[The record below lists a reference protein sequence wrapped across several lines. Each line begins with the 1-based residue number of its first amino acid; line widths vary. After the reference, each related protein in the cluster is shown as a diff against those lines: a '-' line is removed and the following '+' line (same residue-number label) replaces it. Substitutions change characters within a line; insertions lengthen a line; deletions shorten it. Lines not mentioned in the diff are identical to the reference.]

1 MNRSPNPVPWGA
13 VVGVLVILGIASLAS
28 CQSLRRLKP
37 PYHEPAVAPL
47 DRR

>member
-1 MNRSPNPVPWGA
+1 MSRPRTPVPWAA
-13 VVGVLVILGIASLAS
+13 VVGVLVILGITGLAS

-37 PYHEPAVAPL
+37 PYHEPAAAPL